1 MRKLMI
7 LIILFSITFF
17 ISFFYY
23 LKIDK
28 EIKSEQI
35 IKNKLI
41 NIAVE
46 PKITDDENKY
56 INFKELK
63 KINNDIVAWIEIE
76 GTNVNYPIVQGKDN
90 SFYLNHNF
98 ERKYNSLGSIFMDY
112 SAVYD
117 FSDKNT
123 FIYGHNT
130 KNGSMFG
137 DLKKYKDEVF
147 FKEHPFYFIYT
158 PDTTYKILIFSV
170 YIDDAKS
177 DSYKQLFET
186 SDDYNNYIDLITK
199 KSIYKTDIEINKAQD
214 RIITLYT
221 CNSDRGVKTDRLF
234 IHGLITTIL

>member
-1 MRKLMI
+1 MI
-7 LIILFSITFF
+7 LIILFSIMFF

-23 LKIDK
+23 LKIDR

-147 FKEHPFYFIYT
+147 FKEHPFFFIYT
-158 PDTTYKILIFSV
+158 DKTIYKVLIFSV
-170 YIDDAKS
+170 YVDDANS
-177 DSYKQLFET
+177 DSYIYKFANV
-186 SDDYNNYIDLITK
+186 DDYNSYLNK
-199 KSIYKTDIEINKAQD
+199 VKEKSIYKINLGDEITLDK
-214 RIITLYT
+214 IITLYT
-221 CNSDRGVKTDRLF
+221 CAGGEDKNSRLYLHGVLTKS
-234 IHGLITTIL
+234 IVS